1 MLKYLLSAIIFIVL
15 YGIYLKIMN
24 SYLKN
29 QIKIVQG
36 NAMSLKIIPFLII
49 NCIIICGLN
58 TFIIQKHRSVNE
70 AALLGFIYF
79 SIFEWMNY
87 SLFSEWY
94 ILTVFINTLFGT
106 LLFGT
111 TTYCVYQLEK
121 LFHF

>member
-49 NCIIICGLN
+49 NCIIIFGLN